1 MMTTHSLVFFFI
13 NRTAYRF
20 IELLSHEFVLCLSF
34 TLTIMFLMETHTSE
48 EWMSFIKASLGFQH
62 MFAVRGVS
70 GGAGLA
76 YF

>member
-1 MMTTHSLVFFFI
+1 
-13 NRTAYRF
+13 
-20 IELLSHEFVLCLSF
+20 
-34 TLTIMFLMETHTSE
+34 MFLMETHTSE